1 MVDKKHKLQFEAH
14 LSKILGEG
22 KEYLLFQPLFE
33 KSLKQGFP
41 HVQSYFKA
49 PVANSGLIFKLIKG
63 QLVAFYCTL
72 MYSAVVY
79 TGKENGIASK

>member
-33 KSLKQGFP
+33 KSLKDFP
-41 HVQSYFKA
+41 MCKA
-49 PVANSGLIFKLIKG
+49 TLKL
-63 QLVAFYCTL
+63 L
-72 MYSAVVY
+72 
-79 TGKENGIASK
+79 

>member
-1 MVDKKHKLQFEAH
+1 M
-14 LSKILGEG
+14 
-22 KEYLLFQPLFE
+22 
-33 KSLKQGFP
+33 
-41 HVQSYFKA
+41 QSYFKA

-63 QLVAFYCTL
+63 QLVVFYCTL